1 MCRTSQQQSKNHGME
16 KLYMSRQ
23 CDNDNN
29 DSGRWQQD
37 HHTQLS
43 HLSCHINA
51 SNEKKGA
58 VIQSWAFSLARVAG
72 NKDRISSKKH
82 MASLCFKT
90 LESRRSGLQRVG
102 DFQVR
107 RWSRVL
113 CKSGCQQKGRPVDLR
128 NHEKS
133 NLSN

>member
-16 KLYMSRQ
+16 KLYMSCQ

-51 SNEKKGA
+51 LNEKKGA

-72 NKDRISSKKH
+72 HKDRISSKKH

-90 LESRRSGLQRVG
+90 LESRRSGIMWNPEILRRVG
-102 DFQVR
+102 DFP
-107 RWSRVL
+107 SSIEENESL
-113 CKSGCQQKGRPVDLR
+113 ASCAM
-128 NHEKS
+128 
-133 NLSN
+133 

>member
-72 NKDRISSKKH
+72 HKDRISSKKH

-90 LESRRSGLQRVG
+90 LESRRSGIQKFFSELEI
-102 DFQVR
+102 FQVLSKKMS
-107 RWSRVL
+107 RWRRVL
-113 CKSGCQQKGRPVDLR
+113 CKSGCQKKADL
-128 NHEKS
+128 
-133 NLSN
+133 LI